1 MVSTTFS
8 SILKEEKEDKNDFR
22 FCCRHMT
29 YLLHELRLDELL
41 HDCTWFHV
49 RGRSTTKWIK
59 LYPNLTPYPQGHV
72 KGQIK
77 PKAGLARRRFSQKT
91 NQQICF
97 VCCEKQKS
105 KQNLKQIRWFI
116 FWENRQ
122 CPNLLSVLSDLY
134 MTPTLRHM
142 TKGGL
147 STDPLSPTSCPR
159 GY

>member
-105 KQNLKQIRWFI
+105 KQNKFV
-116 FWENRQ
+116 
-122 CPNLLSVLSDLY
+122 CPFLGRIYGVSICFRFYLTFRVNFRVFVLF
-134 MTPTLRHM
+134 
-142 TKGGL
+142 KFEFE
-147 STDPLSPTSCPR
+147 
-159 GY
+159 

>member
-77 PKAGLARRRFSQKT
+77 SKKDWHTVDSPKKRT
-91 NQQICF
+91 NKF
-97 VCCEKQKS
+97 VLFAVKS
-105 KQNLKQIRWFI
+105 KKANKI
-116 FWENRQ
+116 
-122 CPNLLSVLSDLY
+122 
-134 MTPTLRHM
+134 
-142 TKGGL
+142 
-147 STDPLSPTSCPR
+147 
-159 GY
+159 